1 VSPARPDSVYSRRG
15 MSDRPKSIRKTDQ
28 RWFRR
33 TFLPRAVVWLKDI
46 LPATFANTRPAS
58 LESTEMLTNPVQ
70 VLDLSITLPMCVVAG
85 VWLWRRHP
93 WGYLLAGVLLT
104 MLVIES
110 ASIATDQVLDHLH
123 EPSASLGA
131 VPLFVVL
138 GLVGLLSTVALLR
151 NVWPGQNARV
161 R

>member
-1 VSPARPDSVYSRRG
+1 MLLVRVDAEGLGAHFAPGTPVPLIALYLLV
-15 MSDRPKSIRKTDQ
+15 IAAL
-28 RWFRR
+28 F
-33 TFLPRAVVWLKDI
+33 AVVWLKDI

-85 VWLWRRHP
+85 VWLWRRQP

-123 EPSASLGA
+123 DPSASLGA

-138 GLVGLLSTVALLR
+138 GLVGLLPTVALLR